1 LVGAGGHARSC
12 IDVIEQDSRFSVAG
26 LVGLPHEVGM
36 HMYGH
41 PVLGSDTDLPSLV
54 RDFSCALVALG
65 QIKTPDLRIRLFE
78 MLKGYGCDLPTIMSP
93 HAYVSQHASVG
104 EGTIVM
110 HGAIINA
117 GARIGRNCI
126 INSRTLIEHDAVI
139 DDHCHIATAA
149 VINGNVSV
157 GEGSFIGSNVCIRQG
172 VSIGARGF
180 INMGEKVF
188 SDWSGSFTTSG
199 GNPQ

>member
-12 IDVIEQDSRFSVAG
+12 VDVIEQNDRFSVAG
-26 LVGLPHEVGM
+26 LVGLPHEVGK
-36 HMYGH
+36 HLYGY
-41 PVLGSDTDLPSLV
+41 PVLGSDTDLAQLI
-54 RDFSCALVALG
+54 RDFPHALVALG

-78 MLKGYGCDLPTIMSP
+78 MLKVHGCDLPAIVSPRAYVSP
-93 HAYVSQHASVG
+93 HASIG

-126 INSRTLIEHDAVI
+126 INSRALVEHDAVI
-139 DDHCHIATAA
+139 DDHCHIATSA
-149 VINGNVSV
+149 VINGHVSV
-157 GEGSFIGSNVCIRQG
+157 GEGSFIGSNACIRQG
-172 VSIGARGF
+172 VGIGARSF

-188 SDWSGSFTTSG
+188 TDWSGRAPTSD
-199 GNPQ
+199 GNPL